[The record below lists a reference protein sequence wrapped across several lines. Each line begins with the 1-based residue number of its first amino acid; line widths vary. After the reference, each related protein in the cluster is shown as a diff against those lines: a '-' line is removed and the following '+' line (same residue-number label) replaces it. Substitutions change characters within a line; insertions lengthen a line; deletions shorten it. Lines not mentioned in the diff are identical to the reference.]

1 MRYIQ
6 NEYFS
11 WFRVFVLHS
20 PFPPHIVSFKCFTSL
35 SRICTQT
42 KTPPVSN
49 LILETF
55 SHSLLYCSL
64 LRFLIPMYTYP
75 VSTEAEYDLEQWLST
90 GDDFAP
96 EGTFGN
102 V

>member
-6 NEYFS
+6 NEYFL

-20 PFPPHIVSFKCFTSL
+20 PFSPHIVSFKFFTSL
-35 SRICTQT
+35 SRIYTQK
-42 KTPPVSN
+42 KTLPVSN

-55 SHSLLYCSL
+55 SLSLLYGSL
-64 LRFLIPMYTYP
+64 LRFLTPMYTYP
-75 VSTEAEYDLEQWLST
+75 VPTEADCDLEQWFSI